1 MSSTLSRVYKQKGA
15 EADTQPF
22 TLPSSAAVGKLGVHP
37 FEYEQ
42 TMNPKGLT
50 DSGSAAGTSVSPAGP
65 SGLEA
70 AIDLD
75 EIRKQA
81 FQEGFAEG
89 ETAGREQAAAEFR
102 EAIESFGQA
111 VQSLAEYKPTLRH
124 ATQRE
129 VVSLALA
136 VAQRVLRRE
145 VTLDPATVLG
155 IVRTCLEELNA
166 AEVSRLQVSPRDYD
180 VVTDY
185 FQSHPVQNLEIVSDP
200 AVTSGGVM
208 FETSQGTVDA
218 RIETQL
224 EEIENGLADG

>member
-1 MSSTLSRVYKQKGA
+1 MHIR
-15 EADTQPF
+15 PF
-22 TLPSSAAVGKLGVHP
+22 TLLSAAEVGEGGIYP

-42 TMNPKGLT
+42 TT
-50 DSGSAAGTSVSPAGP
+50 DLRGSSGGSPGEGAASSAHSVEPTPAVDV
-65 SGLEA
+65 E
-70 AIDLD
+70 

-89 ETAGREQAAAEFR
+89 ETAGREQAAAKFR

-111 VQSLAEYKPTLRH
+111 VHSLAEYKPTLRH

-129 VVSLALA
+129 VVALALA
-136 VAQRVLRRE
+136 VAQRVLKRE
-145 VTLDPATVLG
+145 VTLDPAIVLG
-155 IVRTCLEELNA
+155 IVRTCLEEFNA
-166 AEVSRLQVSPRDYD
+166 AEVNRLEVSPGDYD

-185 FQSHPVQNLEIVSDP
+185 FQSHPVQNLEIVADP
-200 AVTSGGVM
+200 AVTPGGAV

-224 EEIENGLADG
+224 EEIESGLADG